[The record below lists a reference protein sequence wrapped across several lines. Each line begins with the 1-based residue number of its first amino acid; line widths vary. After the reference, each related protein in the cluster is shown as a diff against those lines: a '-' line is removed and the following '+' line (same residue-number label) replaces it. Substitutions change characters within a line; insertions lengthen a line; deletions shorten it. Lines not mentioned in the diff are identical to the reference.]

1 MNYTA
6 LRASH
11 SSKWKNTSNE
21 KPESARQLRERLE
34 AVEKENFI
42 LKSHLK
48 TTKKNELTTKIV
60 RKLLQ
65 LNVFDEQI
73 KLNKLRD
80 QYERKSEMI
89 NDLVKRVV
97 SEVVDLKET
106 FLSVEEVEEMVEE
119 VLEKRSK
126 EELCKVIYVT
136 PWVWI
141 AAFFLFPKLL
151 CNF

>member
-1 MNYTA
+1 MFIICSNI
-6 LRASH
+6 
-11 SSKWKNTSNE
+11 TSFVTDE
-21 KPESARQLRERLE
+21 LHCPPGITFFQMEKHKPESARQLRERLE

-65 LNVFDEQI
+65 FNVFDEQI

-97 SEVVDLKET
+97 NEVVDLKET

-126 EELCKVIYVT
+126 DELCKVIYVT
-136 PWVWI
+136 P
-141 AAFFLFPKLL
+141 
-151 CNF
+151 

>member
-1 MNYTA
+1 MERNYTV

-11 SSKWKNTSNE
+11 SSKWKKTSNE

-136 PWVWI
+136 P
-141 AAFFLFPKLL
+141 
-151 CNF
+151 